1 VAKVVERYKLK
12 WYEEL
17 YLPAIAQGLG
27 RTFRQMFQPDI
38 TLQYPE
44 ERPEIFD
51 DYRGA
56 PGLVKD
62 EEGREKCVSCQL
74 CEYICPPK
82 AIVIVPGEAPEGTPY
97 DYHEIEKAPQQFYI
111 DMLRC
116 IYCGYCEEICPEQ
129 AIFMTEEYELNA
141 ATRQELVHDKQRL
154 YEIGGTRVDPI
165 KKWKHKNDGLDEGGH

>member
-1 VAKVVERYKLK
+1 VGKVVERKPLS
-12 WYEEL
+12 WYEHL
-17 YLPAIAQGLG
+17 YLPAIISGLG

-44 ERPEIFD
+44 ERPEIFEG
-51 DYRGA
+51 YRGA

-62 EEGREKCVSCQL
+62 EIGREKCVSCQL

-82 AIVIVPGEAPEGTPY
+82 AITIVPGEIRDAAADQQAGPEN
-97 DYHEIEKAPQQFYI
+97 IEKAPREFFI

-116 IYCGYCEEICPEQ
+116 IYCGYCEEVCPEE
-129 AIFMTEEYELNA
+129 AIFMTGEYELNA
-141 ATRQELVHDKQRL
+141 ASREEMVHDKNRL

-165 KKWKHKNDGLDEGGH
+165 KKWTGK

>member
-1 VAKVVERYKLK
+1 MAKVVERRKLNF
-12 WYEEL
+12 WEQL

-44 ERPEIFD
+44 ERPDIQD

-62 EEGREKCVSCQL
+62 QDGREKCVSCQL
-74 CEYICPPK
+74 CEYICPPR
-82 AIVIVPGEAPEGTPY
+82 AIVIVPGEVQERDDY
-97 DYHEIEKAPQQFYI
+97 DYENIEKAPKEFFI

-116 IYCGYCEEICPEQ
+116 IYCGFCEEVCPEE
-129 AIFMTEEYELNA
+129 AIFMTSEYELNGA
-141 ATRQELVHDKQRL
+141 SRAELVHNKQKL
-154 YEIGGTRVDPI
+154 YELGGTRVDSI
-165 KKWKHKNDGLDEGGH
+165 QKWKDK